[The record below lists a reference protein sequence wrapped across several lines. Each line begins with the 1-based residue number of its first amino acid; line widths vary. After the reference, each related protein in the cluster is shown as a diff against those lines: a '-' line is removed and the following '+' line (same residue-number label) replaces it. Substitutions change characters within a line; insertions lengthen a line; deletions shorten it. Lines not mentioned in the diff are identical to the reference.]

1 MKREEWAA
9 SAFTLV
15 MLLCLHAFVIARNF
29 EQFTGTGRGHWNVF
43 INNFTVSGFDPI
55 TYSVVTYWEANYN
68 VYRHPFLSFMVW
80 PLSVLDK
87 WIMETTGV
95 NPVQFI
101 VALPLLFC
109 AFYAFIFIY
118 RTFRDIIQL
127 RAFDSA
133 LLSTMLFS
141 YAYVMVA
148 AVVPDHF
155 CVSMFLLLF
164 AVYVSGRK
172 IQAGTT
178 FKIWQAVALF
188 FVTAGVTLS
197 NGIKIYLYSLFTN
210 GRRFFRLKYFLFA
223 VLLPAALIW
232 GFARWEYRTF
242 VKPKEQQ
249 RKELADKKNAEKREK
264 MFAHFKDTTALT
276 DSVVIKQAF
285 DREMKMRAH
294 AKYISDHNK
303 PWHLHTGKPMAE
315 GEFMNWTDATTSRL
329 SATVENLFGESVQL
343 HPDHLLEDTL
353 RSRPVV
359 VTYRWAVN
367 YVVEALLVALF
378 IAGIWCGRRS
388 RFLWMALSGF
398 AFDMAIHLGLG
409 FGINEVYIMGAH
421 WLFVMPLA
429 VGFLVRRAGTGRR
442 AVWLRGLLVALT
454 VWLLLFVFGHSIGSN
469 GALMSNFGHY
479 GMQAVM
485 LASACTAGSVLASW
499 LVYVVMF
506 KEKKKGGRQ

>member
-1 MKREEWAA
+1 MKNLLRLFKVKREEWAA

-276 DSVVIKQAF
+276 DGVEIKQAF

-454 VWLLLFVFGHSIGSN
+454 VWLLAYNLTLFIG
-469 GALMSNFGHY
+469 Y
-479 GMQAVM
+479 
-485 LASACTAGSVLASW
+485 
-499 LVYVVMF
+499 LV
-506 KEKKKGGRQ
+506 